1 MSVAGRIVDADQPV
15 LEALGQAQRSSEVTC
30 VHVGAEAVGR
40 GVGRVSS
47 RATAISSVA
56 SSSTVGTQKKPRDQT
71 PSVSGWPHD
80 AAPGC
85 RGRRD
90 LAGDHRGREVP
101 GRDRG
106 DRPDGLAQHPRAL
119 AGVRRRHPLAG
130 DAPGLLG
137 KPPEVRDRASSNG
150 LPFSVVM
157 RRARTSRRFS
167 INDWMF
173 SSA

>member
-1 MSVAGRIVDADQPV
+1 GSTPPLPPSRPKPDCLKPPERDLVSVAGRIVDADQPV

-85 RGRRD
+85 RGRR
-90 LAGDHRGREVP
+90 
-101 GRDRG
+101 
-106 DRPDGLAQHPRAL
+106 GL
-119 AGVRRRHPLAG
+119 
-130 DAPGLLG
+130 
-137 KPPEVRDRASSNG
+137 
-150 LPFSVVM
+150 
-157 RRARTSRRFS
+157 
-167 INDWMF
+167 
-173 SSA
+173 

>member
-1 MSVAGRIVDADQPV
+1 MAVAEVPQPSPRFTRPASSGDVDDDGLGLQVLIDPFLAALAAQTRL
-15 LEALGQAQRSSEVTC
+15 LEA
-30 VHVGAEAVGR
+30 AERDLV
-40 GVGRVSS
+40 
-47 RATAISSVA
+47 
-56 SSSTVGTQKKPRDQT
+56 KPRDQT

>member
-1 MSVAGRIVDADQPV
+1 MASAVSGVAGDGFRTTLHPAARAGAILRVTIVAGKFQ
-15 LEALGQAQRSSEVTC
+15 GVT
-30 VHVGAEAVGR
+30 A
-40 GVGRVSS
+40 
-47 RATAISSVA
+47 AT
-56 SSSTVGTQKKPRDQT
+56 
-71 PSVSGWPHD
+71 
-80 AAPGC
+80 
-85 RGRRD
+85 
-90 LAGDHRGREVP
+90 
-101 GRDRG
+101 
-106 DRPDGLAQHPRAL
+106 DGLAQHPGAL